1 MSKARKRNIAIWCGV
16 AGVIALLIF
25 QPWARVWADQLL
37 TIGGVIVLFGVPIL
51 ALCLE
56 KN

>member
-37 TIGGVIVLFGVPIL
+37 AIGGVIVLFGVPIL